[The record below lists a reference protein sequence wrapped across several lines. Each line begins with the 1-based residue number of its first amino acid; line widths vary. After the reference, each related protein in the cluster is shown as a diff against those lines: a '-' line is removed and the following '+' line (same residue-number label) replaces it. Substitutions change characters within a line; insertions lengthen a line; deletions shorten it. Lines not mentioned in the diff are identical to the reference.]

1 MTELV
6 TTSTMLRPAF
16 SLRSGVLTGIDS
28 IMPVATVALM
38 IFFAVNKS
46 SFLTTDNL
54 LLVALQSAPLMVVA
68 VGAALL
74 LMCGYIDL
82 SIGSVIAVSGVCAGL
97 TFNSAGVMAGVLSGL
112 AVGLAFGVVNGV
124 LIGYLKLSP
133 IIVTLGLLAAGR
145 GLAQVLSP
153 DALYGFPDPVLE
165 FGNAKVF
172 GVATLVWIAGAVVVL
187 GGLRMALLPVGR
199 HIVAVG
205 VNSRASYLSGIPVRR
220 LVFGLYVLVGVLSAL
235 AGLLIVSRLDSAPSG
250 TLGAGFEISVLTAVL
265 LGGIPYSGGKGHLW
279 RVVLGVWLM
288 GILTNGITL
297 MNVSSQ
303 LSQVL
308 TGGVLVLAAALE
320 GVRFWIHRSAR

>member
-1 MTELV
+1 MTEV
-6 TTSTMLRPAF
+6 VPTRTTLRPAF

-38 IFFAVNKS
+38 IFFAANKS

-97 TFNSAGVMAGVLSGL
+97 TFNAAGVTAGVLVGL
-112 AVGLAFGVVNGV
+112 GVGLAFGVVNGV

-172 GVATLVWIAGAVVVL
+172 GVGTLVWIAGAVVVL
-187 GGLRMALLPVGR
+187 GALLMTFLPVGR

-220 LVFGLYVLVGVLSAL
+220 LVFGLYVLVGLLSAL

-265 LGGIPYSGGKGHLW
+265 LGGIPYSGGSGHLW

-320 GVRFWIHRSAR
+320 GVRFWIHRSSR